1 MSIYDVALMAPET
14 KVDILASNVCQLFL
28 GALVDAK
35 SKAVRVETE
44 RLALLYDPIVF
55 INFVTSKDLDP
66 STRGYHIECSAYSE
80 LVVALMAALDAI
92 GLPKA
97 SEPGFSEVVNTT
109 KIGVK
114 IKISL
119 GYSTN
124 KNDVAILKNKAEQL
138 IAEFTK
144 ILNAPAKYVKIYND
158 KILTVDPDLEGT
170 GLRVLNESVQA
181 GCSTKFSEILLDSKP
196 TRIATISR
204 AKAGP
209 EPYRVAMAYKTDDVE
224 VVHQLIFSARLKPG
238 YTTPTSLVVYA
249 GDTRKEILVKTNEFM
264 IFKVEFMPERYPL
277 YRSHFDM
284 NIMVTPPPKK
294 VLEIPFSINVI
305 NNRFWLDRDLAIN
318 IDVSSNYDV
327 YFGVTEAANLDLAG
341 IWVCKRGVLDILDDP
356 LQMYT
361 TYPNVYDPAQSV
373 TAAIP
378 LNPSVKQ
385 RVETT
390 SSSFLTKATILPLK
404 QFETFM
410 DDSIAKMGQLENAL
424 KQYTT
429 SLTGTL
435 GSLSNMAGGRFP
447 VINLDKVN
455 INFGAIEAAISDPNC
470 AGERKALLQKM
481 VNKMKTMDRAVE
493 AAKGTNGATLV
504 KQVAEA
510 NNFANGAI
518 KDNMVNIGTNLKN
531 ITSKV
536 TDIEKTMANTMSQL
550 NAVTDQ
556 AMKQMQV
563 ATAGLK
569 MPDSPIISKALQG
582 VPGLSLPQN
591 LGVAKELSNITSV
604 VSGLNSKISQAMAS
618 LNTSLSV
625 PLKGI
630 PGMPVGVDKQAKA
643 GLKTGDGELIQTNG
657 VAGLD
662 YAKYWPPR

>member
-1 MSIYDVALMAPET
+1 MSIYDVALMAPST
-14 KVDILASNVCQLFL
+14 NIDGLASNVCQLFL
-28 GALVDAK
+28 GALLDAK

-55 INFVTSKDLDP
+55 INFVTSKDLDKN
-66 STRGYHIECSAYSE
+66 TRGYHIECSAYSE
-80 LVVALMAALDAI
+80 LVVALMAALDSI
-92 GLPKA
+92 GLPRA
-97 SEPGFSEVVNTT
+97 SEPGFSEVTNTT

-124 KNDVAILKNKAEQL
+124 PDDTAILKNKANLL
-138 IAEFTK
+138 ISEFTK

-170 GLRVLNESVQA
+170 GLRVLAESQQA
-181 GCSTKFSEILLDSKP
+181 GCSTVFSDILLDSKP

-204 AKAGP
+204 ETSGS
-209 EPYRVAMAYKTDDVE
+209 EPYRVAMAYKTDDIE
-224 VVHQLIFSARLKPG
+224 VVHQLIFSARLRPG
-238 YTTPTSLVVYA
+238 HTTPTKLVVYA
-249 GDTRKEILVKTNEFM
+249 GDTRKELVIKTNDFM
-264 IFKVEFMPERYPL
+264 IFKVDFFPERYPL
-277 YRSHFDM
+277 YRSHFGMD
-284 NIMVTPPPKK
+284 IMVTPPPKK
-294 VLEIPFSINVI
+294 VMEIPFSINVI
-305 NNRFWLDRDLAIN
+305 NNRFWLDKDIPIT

-327 YFGVTEAANLDLAG
+327 YFGVTEAAKIDLAG

-356 LQMYT
+356 MQMYT
-361 TYPNVYDPAQSV
+361 TYPNVYDPTQSV
-373 TAAIP
+373 DAAIP

-390 SSSFLTKATILPLK
+390 SSSFLTKATILPIK

-429 SLTGTL
+429 SLTETL
-435 GSLSNMAGGRFP
+435 GGLSNMAGGKFP

-455 INFGAIEAAISDPNC
+455 INFGAIESALGDPNC

-493 AAKGTNGATLV
+493 AAKETGGASLV
-504 KQVAEA
+504 KQVAAA
-510 NNFANGAI
+510 NEFANGAI

-531 ITSKV
+531 VTAKL
-536 TDIEKTMANTMSQL
+536 TDIEKTMASSTQQL
-550 NAVTDQ
+550 NTVTDQ
-556 AMKQMQV
+556 AMKQIQV

-582 VPGLSLPQN
+582 IPGLSLPQN
-591 LGVAKELSNITSV
+591 LGVAKELSNINSV
-604 VSGLNSKISQAMAS
+604 VAGLNSEIAQAMGS

-630 PGMPVGVDKQAKA
+630 PGMPVGLDKPTKA
-643 GLKTGDGELIQTNG
+643 GLKTGDGDLIQTSG
-657 VAGLD
+657 IAGLD